1 MPRQHHAFVST
12 SMVVGAIVS
21 VQVGAAIAATMFD
34 EVGAM
39 GMVFLRLGLAAI
51 ILCAWCRPTV
61 RNRTAYDWKLTAA
74 FGALMALLSL
84 ASYAAVD
91 RLPLGLVVTLEL
103 LGPLGLAA
111 AMSRRLWEIAWT
123 VVALLGVFMLT
134 DTGDSIDA
142 LGVVFALVGAASWA
156 GYILLSAETGRRTEG
171 LDGLALAIA
180 ASALMVAPLGIA
192 GGGTALLDPWILLV
206 GTVVAL
212 MTSVLNFAAELAAL
226 RQITA
231 RAFGVLMSLNPA
243 FAALAGFVVLDQRLG
258 GMQIAGIALVVV
270 ASAATVSSTDAA
282 TDRAEASAG
291 AVGTVPE

>member
-1 MPRQHHAFVST
+1 
-12 SMVVGAIVS
+12 MVVGAIIS

-39 GMVFLRLGLAAI
+39 GMVLLRLGLAAL
-51 ILCAWCRPTV
+51 ILCAVCRPTV
-61 RNRTAYDWKLTAA
+61 RGRTAHDWRLTAA
-74 FGALMALLSL
+74 FGALMAILSL

-111 AMSRRLWEIAWT
+111 AMSRRLWEVAWT
-123 VVALLGVFMLT
+123 VVALIGVFMLSE
-134 DTGDSIDA
+134 TGDSIDT
-142 LGVVFALVGAASWA
+142 LGVVFALIGAASWA

-180 ASALMVAPLGIA
+180 AAAVMVAPIGIA
-192 GGGTALLDPWILLV
+192 GAGTALLSPWILLV
-206 GTVVAL
+206 GMVVAL

-226 RQITA
+226 RQITP

-243 FAALAGFVVLDQRLG
+243 FAALAGFVVLDQQLAG
-258 GMQIAGIALVVV
+258 PQIAGIGLVVI

-282 TDRAEASAG
+282 AGRVDGGIEPIAAATD
-291 AVGTVPE
+291 